1 MGGKAMAQGVHGH
14 ALVDSSGLG
23 GCVDRP
29 VELAGAERFDG
40 IEPGKEPAAVEH
52 LALGS
57 GDSPPNPQA
66 LEQDR
71 RKHGIS
77 ILLTFTL
84 AQRAASCAGC
94 RCHQPLTP
102 PLRWLVILCR
112 RLLRA
117 LSDASGFPPPQ
128 SVGPLR
134 RG

>member
-1 MGGKAMAQGVHGH
+1 MGGKAMEKGVHGH

-84 AQRAASCAGC
+84 LNAQRHALAVDVTNLYPPHFAG
-94 RCHQPLTP
+94 
-102 PLRWLVILCR
+102 
-112 RLLRA
+112 
-117 LSDASGFPPPQ
+117 S
-128 SVGPLR
+128 
-134 RG
+134 